1 MVEIDGSYGEGGG
14 QIVRT
19 ALALSLVTGRPF
31 RITNIRAGRKKPGL
45 LRQHLTAVQA
55 AAEVG
60 SAQVTG
66 AAMGSGEL
74 TFVPSGIRSGH
85 FTFSIGTAGSTTL
98 VLQTVLPALIIAP
111 GPSRL
116 LIEGGTH
123 NPFAPPFD
131 FLAKAFLPLLGRM
144 GAVVSGTLER
154 PGFYPAGGGRLRFD
168 INPAG
173 QLGSL
178 DLPARG
184 NTVRRA
190 GRALIAN
197 LPANIADRELNV
209 IRRKMSWGNELL
221 HRESIANSVGPG
233 NIVMIEIESENVTEV
248 FTGFGERGI
257 PAETVATKAV
267 RAARR
272 YLAADVAVG
281 EYMADQLLVPM
292 AIGGGGAF
300 STLPLSRHA
309 LTNIEVIHLFLGR
322 EVVTSARQDSR
333 VEVEV
338 GPGARGH

>member
-1 MVEIDGSYGEGGG
+1 
-14 QIVRT
+14 
-19 ALALSLVTGRPF
+19 
-31 RITNIRAGRKKPGL
+31 
-45 LRQHLTAVQA
+45 
-55 AAEVG
+55 
-60 SAQVTG
+60 
-66 AAMGSGEL
+66 
-74 TFVPSGIRSGH
+74 
-85 FTFSIGTAGSTTL
+85 
-98 VLQTVLPALIIAP
+98 
-111 GPSRL
+111 
-116 LIEGGTH
+116 
-123 NPFAPPFD
+123 
-131 FLAKAFLPLLGRM
+131 
-144 GAVVSGTLER
+144 
-154 PGFYPAGGGRLRFD
+154 
-168 INPAG
+168 
-173 QLGSL
+173 
-178 DLPARG
+178 
-184 NTVRRA
+184 
-190 GRALIAN
+190 
-197 LPANIADRELNV
+197 
-209 IRRKMSWGNELL
+209 LL